1 MNKVLSVVAEFNPFH
16 NGHLYH
22 VTESKKQTGCNYAI
36 AIMNGNFT
44 QRGEPSI
51 VDKWSKAQ
59 MALCNGFD
67 LVLELP
73 TIYGISSA
81 ENFAEGAIKLAN
93 SLGIVDV
100 LSFGSEE
107 GNLSNLNS
115 LASLFL
121 DEPAEYVS
129 LLRQEL
135 NQGFSFP
142 AARERAVISY
152 LDLKGDIRNILSSPN
167 NILGIE
173 YLKALK
179 KFSSNIEPFTIPRI
193 FSNYN
198 SLEINRSFA
207 SSSAIR
213 HLISSGCIEKLSSI
227 MPVKSY
233 SVLCSCL
240 QNGNFVLSLS
250 AYEKIILYSL
260 RTMSLE
266 AISNIPE
273 VSEGLEI
280 VLKNASDSCNT
291 ISMLLASCKSKRF
304 TLTRLQR
311 ILLYILLGIT
321 KKDMEFSK
329 TVIPYVRVLG
339 MNSQGQKLI
348 SQICKSN
355 PSLAVITSL
364 KRFQNSNAHFPL
376 QKMLSID
383 KRASDIYTLGFTNS
397 ISYANLDYTKKMII
411 L

>member
-1 MNKVLSVVAEFNPFH
+1 MNKVLSVIAEFNPFH

-22 VTESKKQTGCNYAI
+22 VTESKRQTGCNYAI
-36 AIMNGNFT
+36 AVMNGNFT

-51 VDKWSKAQ
+51 IDKWSKAQ
-59 MALCNGFD
+59 MALSSGFD

-73 TIYGISSA
+73 TVYGISSA
-81 ENFAEGAIKLAN
+81 ENFAEGAVKLLN

-107 GNLSNLNS
+107 GNLDNLNTF
-115 LASLFL
+115 ASLFL
-121 DEPAEYVS
+121 DEPAEYVT
-129 LLRQEL
+129 LLKDEL
-135 NQGFSFP
+135 KRGYSFP
-142 AARERAVISY
+142 SAREKAAIAY
-152 LDLKGDIRNILSSPN
+152 LNLKEDKKNILTNPN

-179 KFSSNIEPFTIPRI
+179 KFSSNIKPFTIKRV
-193 FSNYN
+193 FSDYN
-198 SLEINRSFA
+198 SLEINHTFA

-213 HLISSGCIEKLSSI
+213 NLISSNRLEKLSSI
-227 MPVKSY
+227 IPEKAY
-233 SVLCSCL
+233 HILYSCL
-240 QNGNFVLSLS
+240 QNGDFVLSLS

-266 AISNIPE
+266 AITCVPE

-280 VLKNASDSCNT
+280 VLKNASVSCNT
-291 ISMLLASCKSKRF
+291 LPTLLAKCKSKRF

-311 ILLYILLGIT
+311 ILLYVLLGIT

-329 TVIPYVRVLG
+329 NVIPYIRILG
-339 MNSQGQKLI
+339 MNSQGQELV
-348 SQICKSN
+348 SQICKST
-355 PSLAVITSL
+355 PSLSVITSL
-364 KRFQNSNAHFPL
+364 KKFQDSNKHFHL
-376 QKMLSID
+376 QKMISID
-383 KRASDIYTLGFTNS
+383 KKASDIYTLGFSNS